1 MTISLMTFSMYWT
14 FRSNKTEDEITVE
27 CDGFEEACH
36 LMFGG
41 EDPLD
46 YHEYEFIESSETEP

>member
-1 MTISLMTFSMYWT
+1 MYWI
-14 FRSNKTEDEITVE
+14 FRSNKTDDEITVE

-41 EDPLD
+41 EDALD
-46 YHEYEFIESSETEP
+46 YHEYEFIESSETEL